1 MAVRKAAAKTDA
13 APKVELDED
22 NGARL
27 VSVTRDS
34 EGNSLEAPGFRLL
47 VQEGA
52 SDADKAAAW
61 NLSGD
66 MPPEGLV
73 VYVPKPQV

>member
-34 EGNSLEAPGFRLL
+34 EGNSLDAPGFRLL

-61 NLSGD
+61 NLGGD

>member
-1 MAVRKAAAKTDA
+1 MATRKAAAKA
-13 APKVELDED
+13 EPKVEIDED
-22 NGARL
+22 NGARINS
-27 VSVTRDS
+27 VSRDS
-34 EGNSLEAPGFRLL
+34 DGNLLEAPGFRLQ

-61 NLSGD
+61 NLGGEL
-66 MPPEGLV
+66 PPEEII